1 MKLKTKVPPGIWHII
16 ATPNKRNSKKN
27 IMLSNKG
34 LPVKKIIKNDPEKI
48 SSLFKRHVAMSFFG
62 LAFLVFMGACNSMP
76 NVSNGD
82 DLQNDLTPEL
92 TLIDGKGNM
101 SVTVDKGTDSYYTL
115 DIGKAAGDKY
125 PAASVY
131 KGWSVSPVHQMAA
144 EKSSHDG
151 VSLYTTFG
159 EENWKPL
166 NYLLNNKEKFLK
178 ENSSLTSNEIQAS
191 IWALMVSSDFDL
203 GDVDVTQ
210 LPKDMTNGGQP
221 AFDVA
226 KATELV
232 NTVLNNYQGFN
243 YSDASTYAVV
253 LKNSAGSSRMV
264 IENSPYFVTL
274 TDLRDEHGLIVAWD
288 INDLGE
294 IVGGNTH
301 VAADGTLT
309 TMGSMFA
316 RAINNNGQVAGN
328 NGKMPV
334 IWESSTGQ
342 RTLYSPN
349 GDWIEAHDIN
359 IHGQIAG
366 ELVTVKLVYEDE
378 EYGDH
383 YDYEFSAF
391 VWDENQ
397 DIQLISIDG
406 WANGINDH
414 GHATGVDYTVPNR
427 AFVWSEG
434 AGMKGLGTYSG
445 FSSGRANAINNDG
458 QVVGSVLAAN
468 SSNLMASSTTGEKSI
483 LSKEMDRLMQ
493 ATQTKGVYDQSHV
506 VEMLRNATYRSESFP
521 WAIESDVKGKTTGSN
536 IFNTSSFNEVIYSST
551 YRSEAFIW
559 SEKGGMTGMGTLG
572 GDWSTA
578 WDVNDHGLT
587 VGYSSSAPGKS
598 HAFFWNKELGMVEL
612 PSFGGNS
619 LARAINNEG
628 QVVGYSYD
636 EEGRFYPVKWEI
648 KFSAF

>member
-1 MKLKTKVPPGIWHII
+1 
-16 ATPNKRNSKKN
+16 
-27 IMLSNKG
+27 MLSNQG
-34 LPVKKIIKNDPEKI
+34 LTVKNIIRKDPEKK
-48 SSLFKRHVAMSFFG
+48 SSLFRRYVAKSFFG
-62 LAFLVFMGACNSMP
+62 LAFLAFMGACDSMP

-82 DLQNDLTPEL
+82 DQQNDLVPEL
-92 TLIDGKGNM
+92 SLIDGKGNM
-101 SVTVDKGTDSYYTL
+101 SVTVEKGTDSYYSL
-115 DIGKAAGDKY
+115 DIGQTAGDKY
-125 PAASVY
+125 PSASVY
-131 KGWSVSPVHQMAA
+131 KGWSVSPVHQMDI
-144 EKSSHDG
+144 ENSVYDG

-166 NYLLNNKEKFLK
+166 NYLLNNKERFLK
-178 ENSSLTSNEIQAS
+178 ESSSLTSNEIQAS
-191 IWALMVSSDFDL
+191 IWALMVATDFDL
-203 GDVDVTQ
+203 NDVDVTQ

-221 AFDVA
+221 AFDIA
-226 KATELV
+226 KTKELV
-232 NTVLNNYQGFN
+232 NHVMNSYRGFN
-243 YSDASTYAVV
+243 YSDSSTYAVV
-253 LKNSAGSSRMV
+253 LKNSAGSPRMI

-274 TDLRDEHGLIVAWD
+274 TDLRVKHGLIVAWD

-316 RAINNNGQVAGN
+316 RAINNNSQVAGN

-366 ELVTVKLVYEDE
+366 ELVTEKLLYEDE
-378 EYGDH
+378 EYGDY

-397 DIQLISIDG
+397 DIQLISQDG

-414 GHATGVDYTVPNR
+414 SVATGVDYMVSNR

-434 AGMKGLGTYSG
+434 AGMKGLGSYSG

-458 QVVGSVLAAN
+458 QVVGSVLATN
-468 SSNLMASSTTGEKSI
+468 SSNLMASSTTAGTSS

-493 ATQTKGVYDQSHV
+493 TTQTKGVYDQSHV
-506 VEMLRNATYRSESFP
+506 VEMLRNATFRSESFP
-521 WAIESDVKGKTTGSN
+521 WEKDNDVRGKTSGGN
-536 IFNTSSFNEVIYSST
+536 DFNTSSFNEVIYSST

-559 SEKGGMTGMGTLG
+559 SEEGGMTGLGTLG

-598 HAFFWNKELGMVEL
+598 HAFFWYKELGMVEL

-648 KFSAF
+648 KFSAL